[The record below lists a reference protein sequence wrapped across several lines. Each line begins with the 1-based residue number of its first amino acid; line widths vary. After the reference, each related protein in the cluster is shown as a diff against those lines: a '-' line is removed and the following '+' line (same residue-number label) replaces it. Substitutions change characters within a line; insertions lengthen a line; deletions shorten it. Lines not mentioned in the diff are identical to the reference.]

1 MNRAT
6 ARSKRFEK
14 GLLGALFCFWADD
27 DLYVPKP
34 RVLWITQASYRGAD
48 A

>member
-1 MNRAT
+1 MNCAT

-27 DLYVPKP
+27 DLRVAKP
-34 RVLWITQASYRGAD
+34 RVLCITQASYRGAG

>member
-1 MNRAT
+1 MNHAT

-27 DLYVPKP
+27 DLRVAKP
-34 RVLWITQASYRGAD
+34 RVLWIKQASYRGAG